1 MTASA
6 GLTYQAVT
14 STAGSTC
21 NPCMAGSN
29 QWRLTLPT
37 IPAAATTLITLTGQ
51 LASNLTT
58 LPVVT
63 RTLRSSAGAIPLSG
77 AAVTHL
83 TDSVPPTVTVLYAS
97 PAVLHPG
104 ANAVYGQADDGA
116 VIGVAKGE
124 IRPAGATQ
132 WQVVTGTALPA
143 FITSNSVPVR
153 FRACATDAAGDL
165 AVGAWQTTTVDTV
178 APVRMVTTYISRIE
192 PWKYQSP
199 LRTGPPVLTGDV
211 HTVSIN
217 VMFTLE
223 RSLWNMRA
231 GQP

>member
-83 TDSVPPTVTVLYAS
+83 TDSVPPSVTVLYAS

-104 ANAVYGQADDGA
+104 ANAVYGQADDGT
-116 VIGVAKGE
+116 VIGVAKVE
-124 IRPAGATQ
+124 IRLGGATQ
-132 WQVVTGTALPA
+132 GSQGWK
-143 FITSNSVPVR
+143 
-153 FRACATDAAGDL
+153 FRVAAVNQRQRAS
-165 AVGAWQTTTVDTV
+165 AVSRAPQTWR
-178 APVRMVTTYISRIE
+178 AIWPLGRGR
-192 PWKYQSP
+192 PQQSTQ
-199 LRTGPPVLTGDV
+199 LRL
-211 HTVSIN
+211 
-217 VMFTLE
+217 
-223 RSLWNMRA
+223 
-231 GQP
+231 